1 MQELPAEAPNTFVWW
16 SPLERLQHLLMN
28 PALAGRV
35 RWRCGV
41 KRNEDGVRIFEDITT
56 ADAGITAEERF
67 CKSSDE
73 HVLIISFYADGTALS
88 GDGRVAAHPIYMEL
102 MQLHD
107 EERLA
112 FTAPMLVGLIPVIK
126 GGGDKLSETRL
137 RLYQQCMDVLA
148 EDLKAGAS
156 GLWFAG
162 RFGKPR
168 LRSVRVNGVAVEF
181 LFDADA
187 FMPVACVELCRC
199 RRRSEGGEPEV
210 LPAFVALQG

>member
-1 MQELPAEAPNTFVWW
+1 
-16 SPLERLQHLLMN
+16 
-28 PALAGRV
+28 
-35 RWRCGV
+35 
-41 KRNEDGVRIFEDITT
+41 
-56 ADAGITAEERF
+56 
-67 CKSSDE
+67 
-73 HVLIISFYADGTALS
+73 
-88 GDGRVAAHPIYMEL
+88 MEL

-137 RLYQQCMDVLA
+137 RLYQHCMDVLA

-162 RFGKPR
+162 RFGQLR
-168 LRSVRVNGVAVEF
+168 LRSVRVNGVAVAF

-199 RRRSEGGEPEV
+199 RGRSEGGEPEV